1 MALFYYK
8 EKKNKGIRAAAYL
21 RLSIEDGDKAESN
34 SIGNQRELIQNFVAE
49 RPELHL
55 VGEYADDGYVIRIE
69 NEDECSCDDTLIE
82 ELSDKL
88 TKIESTIDDLL
99 TKYEEDHKQMNEAY
113 NDQEI
118 PTCVKV
124 EADTVYYNL
133 TKVLNTIKDIIN
145 E

>member
-55 VGEYADDGYVIRIE
+55 VG
-69 NEDECSCDDTLIE
+69 
-82 ELSDKL
+82 
-88 TKIESTIDDLL
+88 
-99 TKYEEDHKQMNEAY
+99 
-113 NDQEI
+113 
-118 PTCVKV
+118 
-124 EADTVYYNL
+124 
-133 TKVLNTIKDIIN
+133 
-145 E
+145 

>member
-55 VGEYADDGYVIRIE
+55 VGFRMEQKKVKRFATIFAEQGRRMISASDIRLRK
-69 NEDECSCDDTLIE
+69 NF
-82 ELSDKL
+82 
-88 TKIESTIDDLL
+88 
-99 TKYEEDHKQMNEAY
+99 
-113 NDQEI
+113 
-118 PTCVKV
+118 
-124 EADTVYYNL
+124 
-133 TKVLNTIKDIIN
+133 
-145 E
+145 

>member
-55 VGEYADDGYVIRIE
+55 VGEYADAAVIIG
-69 NEDECSCDDTLIE
+69 L
-82 ELSDKL
+82 K
-88 TKIESTIDDLL
+88 TIRL
-99 TKYEEDHKQMNEAY
+99 KKFQKHGAF
-113 NDQEI
+113 
-118 PTCVKV
+118 
-124 EADTVYYNL
+124 
-133 TKVLNTIKDIIN
+133 
-145 E
+145 

>member
-55 VGEYADDGYVIRIE
+55 VGEYADDGYTGTNFERPGFTQMMEDIRSKKDNIRYVLVFKLSRFAR
-69 NEDECSCDDTLIE
+69 NTSDTAKYLQ
-82 ELSDKL
+82 ELSSYGIGL
-88 TKIESTIDDLL
+88 LGSRTGSTLQPL
-99 TKYEEDHKQMNEAY
+99 PAR
-113 NDQEI
+113 
-118 PTCVKV
+118 
-124 EADTVYYNL
+124 
-133 TKVLNTIKDIIN
+133 
-145 E
+145 